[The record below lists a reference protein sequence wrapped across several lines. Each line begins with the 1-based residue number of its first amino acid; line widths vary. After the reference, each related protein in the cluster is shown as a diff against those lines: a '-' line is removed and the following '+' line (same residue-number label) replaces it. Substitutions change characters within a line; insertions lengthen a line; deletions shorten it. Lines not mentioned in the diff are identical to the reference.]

1 MKYQK
6 MKKNSIKTK
15 IWKYFIS
22 FSIIILIFLWIFQI
36 ALLPSFY
43 ESSKTKEL
51 ENVASALSR
60 SYYTKEN
67 GNEFLEQVAE
77 IAYKSGTC
85 IVVSDAYSNVDY
97 TTDSFSKECMKG
109 TTFKKYK
116 NAFINSN
123 LQKDKLITINPQFEN
138 KTLIYSMKLDN
149 NTYIFASSSLVPID
163 STVSILRQQF
173 ILVTIIALV
182 IAFILSYFIS
192 QKLSN
197 PIVKLT
203 KATKEF
209 GKKESSNLF
218 QVEDEFEEITELSK
232 TLEYASNEV
241 AQTEELRKE
250 LMANV
255 SHDLKTPL
263 TMIKAYAEMV
273 RDITYKNKEKREQNL
288 NIIIEETDRLNR
300 LVNDILTLSVIESKM
315 MKLRIEE
322 FDLNELIHTILN
334 RYEIYKMN
342 EEVQFVYECKEN
354 LFIKADKEKIEQVL
368 YNLINNAI
376 QYSEEDKKIEIKIT
390 ESKKDY
396 LIEIKN
402 NGTPIPK
409 EELNHIWNKYYKS
422 KKDHQRAKIGTGLGL
437 SIVKQILELHNF
449 TYGVTSTKEKGTNFY
464 FRISK

>member
-1 MKYQK
+1 

-22 FSIIILIFLWIFQI
+22 FSIIILVFLWIFQI

-51 ENVASALSR
+51 EKVASALSR

-67 GNEFLEQVAE
+67 GNEFLEQVAT
-77 IAYKSGTC
+77 IAHKSGTC
-85 IVVSDAYSNVDY
+85 IVVSDTFSNVDY

-109 TTFKKYK
+109 STFKKYK
-116 NAFINSN
+116 SAFISSN

-138 KTLIYSMKLDN
+138 KTLIYSLKLDDS
-149 NTYIFASSSLVPID
+149 TYIFASSSLVPID
-163 STVSILRQQF
+163 STVSILRSQF
-173 ILVTIIALV
+173 ILVTIIVLI
-182 IAFILSYFIS
+182 IAFIISYFIS
-192 QKLSN
+192 KKLSN
-197 PIVKLT
+197 PILKLT

-209 GKKESSNLF
+209 GKKKNSNLF
-218 QVEDEFEEITELSK
+218 KIEDEFEEITELSK

-288 NIIIEETDRLNR
+288 NVIIEETDRLNH

-315 MKLRIEE
+315 MKLSIEE
-322 FDLNELIHTILN
+322 FDLNELIHTILG
-334 RYEIYKMN
+334 RYEIYKTN
-342 EEVQFVYECKEN
+342 EEYKFIYEDKQDI
-354 LFIKADKEKIEQVL
+354 FIQADKEKLEQVL

-376 QYSEEDKKIEIKIT
+376 QHSENKKIEIKIT
-390 ESKKDY
+390 EFKKDY

-402 NGTPIPK
+402 NGIPIPK
-409 EELNHIWNKYYKS
+409 EELEHIWNKYYKS

-437 SIVKQILELHNF
+437 SIVKQILELHNYS
-449 TYGVTSTKEKGTNFY
+449 YGVTSTKEKGTNFY
-464 FRISK
+464 FRIPK

>member
-1 MKYQK
+1 

-22 FSIIILIFLWIFQI
+22 FSIIILVFLWIFQI

-51 ENVASALSR
+51 EKVASALSR
-60 SYYTKEN
+60 SYYAKEN
-67 GNEFLEQVAE
+67 ENNLLEQVAT
-77 IAYKSGTC
+77 IAHKSGTC
-85 IVVSDAYSNVDY
+85 IVVSDTLSNVDY

-109 TTFKKYK
+109 STFKKYK
-116 NAFINSN
+116 GAFISSN

-138 KTLIYSMKLDN
+138 KTLIYSLKLDDS
-149 NTYIFASSSLVPID
+149 TYIFASSSLVPID
-163 STVSILRQQF
+163 STISILRSQF
-173 ILVTIIALV
+173 ILVTIIVLI
-182 IAFILSYFIS
+182 IAFVISYFIS
-192 QKLSN
+192 KKLSN
-197 PIVKLT
+197 PILKLT
-203 KATKEF
+203 NATKEF
-209 GKKESSNLF
+209 GKKKNSNLF
-218 QVEDEFEEITELSK
+218 KIEDEFEEITELSK

-288 NIIIEETDRLNR
+288 NVIIEETDRLNH

-315 MKLRIEE
+315 MKLSIEE
-322 FDLNELIHTILN
+322 FDLNELIHTILG
-334 RYEIYKMN
+334 RYEIYKTN
-342 EEVQFVYECKEN
+342 EEYKFIYEDKQDI
-354 LFIKADKEKIEQVL
+354 FIQADKEKLEQVL

-376 QYSEEDKKIEIKIT
+376 QHSENKKIEIKIT
-390 ESKKDY
+390 EFKKDY

-402 NGTPIPK
+402 NGIPIPK
-409 EELNHIWNKYYKS
+409 EELEHIWNKYYKS

-437 SIVKQILELHNF
+437 SIVKQILELHNYS
-449 TYGVTSTKEKGTNFY
+449 YGVTSTKEKGTNFY
-464 FRISK
+464 FRIPK